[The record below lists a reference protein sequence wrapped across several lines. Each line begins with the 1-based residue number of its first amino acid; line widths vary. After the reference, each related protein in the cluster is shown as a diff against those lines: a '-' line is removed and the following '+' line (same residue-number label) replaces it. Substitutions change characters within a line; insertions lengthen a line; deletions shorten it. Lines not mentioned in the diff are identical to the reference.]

1 MSSLKVSM
9 KLWLSNNVLTF
20 KIFFFLW
27 KSKDSEIDIWFS
39 NFPVDQERI
48 LLQVPLFK
56 NTKSETVILSYC
68 F

>member
-9 KLWLSNNVLTF
+9 KLWLSNIVLTF
-20 KIFFFLW
+20 KIIFFLW
-27 KSKDSEIDIWFS
+27 KSKDSEIDIWFT